1 MNAQRSGLPL
11 AICALLGIWGGS
23 LVRSA
28 HADQANN
35 AKAWFDA
42 RSVCIF
48 PLRDGRLPRSR
59 DELDES
65 LTRGWDKA
73 MQVPDASK
81 LVQIQGEGYPAL
93 ESLRID
99 LSDATMPNGK
109 AEKVQPNNRPQTRL
123 GVERFELVGEPLLC
137 RQGRLNLTVSAADA
151 HLDLE
156 RDRRGKPIM
165 LLAEAKDANLT
176 FEATGADLQR
186 ILLADLRA
194 AASPF
199 GVDVISTSLHL
210 TSDSDRSVSVDL
222 QVLTKFALIPAGMHF
237 KAHVDID
244 DNMNAKLTGLSCDGD
259 QVLGP
264 LIVGLIRPGL
274 AKYDGRSR
282 PLISFPSGKMH
293 LRDVRIRVDDS
304 VHLNAAFGT

>member
-1 MNAQRSGLPL
+1 MNSRRSGLLP
-11 AICALLGIWGGS
+11 AICALTCILGGAI
-23 LVRSA
+23 VDCARA
-28 HADQANN
+28 QQPINT
-35 AKAWFDA
+35 KAWFDA

-48 PLRDGRLPRSR
+48 PLSEGRLPRSR
-59 DELDES
+59 DELDDS
-65 LTRGWDKA
+65 LTHAWDKT
-73 MQVPDASK
+73 MPVPDASK

-93 ESLRID
+93 ERLRID

-109 AEKVQPNNRPQTRL
+109 PEKVQPNNRPQTRL

-137 RQGRLNLTVSAADA
+137 REARLNLTVSAADA

-156 RDRRGKPIM
+156 RDRHGKPIM
-165 LLAEAKDANLT
+165 LLSEAKDASLS

-186 ILLADLRA
+186 ILLADLQA
-194 AASPF
+194 AGSPF

-210 TSDSDRSVSVDL
+210 VAENERSVSVDL
-222 QVLTKFALIPAGMHF
+222 QVFTKFALIPAGMHF

-244 DNMNAKLTGLSCDGD
+244 DNMNAKLTGLSCEGD
-259 QVLGP
+259 EVLGP

-274 AKYDGRSR
+274 AKYDGKTR